1 MAENLGSVVLGI
13 DVDPRAAE
21 AGLNQFRRSVESNS
35 QGAARSVGVINNAF
49 TGLGGILQGL
59 AGVAGVVGIGALTQQ
74 IIATGQASERS
85 KIQLQALAGAYG
97 EAAGAGEAASRIQRV
112 LGISALSARE
122 GFAQLYAALRGTGI
136 GLQQLEVLFVGIS
149 NAARLSGAGTQEA
162 QAALLQLKQGLAS
175 GTLQGDELRSV
186 LEQLPAFAQAVAD
199 QLNVNVGRLRQLGSE
214 GKITSDIVFNAA
226 KQLATATAPGRTQ
239 VEQLGIAFTNLREAA
254 AEAFGPGLVSVI
266 STVSAGIAA
275 FSKFLKDNQEGL
287 LLFGRSIVEIG
298 KTLVPLAAGIL
309 AVRAAFVAYQ
319 IAAKGAAVAQAAVL
333 ALSGPKGWALL
344 ATGVG
349 LTAAAAVGLEKVM
362 GGIGAAT
369 QQAKAEAEQAMTAF
383 KGILEGTTLKP
394 ADNSKEMESWAK
406 RIAAANKLKD
416 IQEQISIEAQRGSL
430 DANAIGAL
438 QALASFRSA
447 VRAEQD
453 AQAKLRSDPKKDELI
468 NASREAAEN
477 TRLAAAKA
485 KQDLLEAFR
494 AAQESVRTISRGIED
509 STSQLLR
516 LQGGNGGINQFLNGQ
531 ARFNNQQQAFQQIL
545 PLFRQAR
552 EQAARDAQRSGNPF
566 AAQQLRTL
574 NFSGDTAAV
583 NQRMLDFIEAQRGQE
598 RLQQDLIAANQEL
611 VRANTSLAV
620 VMQALS
626 DSSLQSLETNT
637 RLANS
642 IDALATKDWSVQIN
656 VAADG
661 SSAAYGDVLNGAL
674 TQ

>member
-59 AGVAGVVGIGALTQQ
+59 AGVAGVVGIGAITQQ

-97 EAAGAGEAASRIQRV
+97 EAAGAGEAASRIQQV
-112 LGISALSARE
+112 LGVSALDARE

-186 LEQLPAFAQAVAD
+186 LEQLPAFAQAVAN
-199 QLNVNVGRLRQLGSE
+199 QLGVNVGRLRQLGSE

-254 AEAFGPGLVSVI
+254 AEAFGPGLVTVI
-266 STVSAGIAA
+266 GSISAGIAA
-275 FSKFLKDNQEGL
+275 FSQFVRDNQQVL
-287 LLFGRSIVEIG
+287 SAFGRSVLDVG

-333 ALSGPKGWALL
+333 ALSGPKGWAVL
-344 ATGVG
+344 AAAVG
-349 LTAAAAVGLEKVM
+349 LTAAAAVGLEQVM
-362 GGIGAAT
+362 AGVEAAT
-369 QQAKAEAEQAMTAF
+369 QNARDEAQKASNAF
-383 KGILEGTTLKP
+383 KAILANTTLKP
-394 ADNSKEMESWAK
+394 ADNRKEMETWAK

-416 IQEQISIEAQRGSL
+416 VQDQISIESQRGGL

-438 QALASFRSA
+438 QAVAQLRAA
-447 VRAEQD
+447 IRAEQD
-453 AQAKLRSDPKKDELI
+453 AQAKLRSDPSKDELI
-468 NASREAAEN
+468 NASQEAAEN

-485 KQDLLEAFR
+485 KQDLLDAFK
-494 AAQESVRTISRGIED
+494 AAQESVRSISRGIED

-516 LQGGNGGINQFLNGQ
+516 LRGGTGGLNQFLRGQ
-531 ARFNNQQQAFQQIL
+531 ALANNQQLAFQQIL
-545 PLFRQAR
+545 PQFQRAR
-552 EQAARDAQRSGNPF
+552 ELAARDAERNGNPY
-566 AAQQLRTL
+566 AARQFRSF
-574 NFSGDTAAV
+574 NISGDTAAV
-583 NQRMLDFIEAQRGQE
+583 NQRMLDFIDAQRGQD
-598 RLQQDLIAANQEL
+598 RLMEDLATSNRDL
-611 VRANTSLAV
+611 VKANTSLAV
-620 VMQALS
+620 VVQALN
-626 DSSLQSLETNT
+626 SSNLGETLPT
-637 RLANS
+637 LATS
-642 IDALATKDWSVQIN
+642 INALAQKDWSVQIS
-656 VAADG
+656 VASDG
-661 SSAAYGDVLNGAL
+661 TSTAYGDVLNGAV
-674 TQ
+674 TS